1 MAERGTKPERKR
13 VRRTPEEAKALI
25 LSAALEL
32 FAQHGP
38 DAVGLKEVAGQAG
51 VSHGL
56 VTHYFGTYEALVE
69 AAFQEH
75 VDRAQAATLGR
86 VDELIEGGPK
96 AWVAL
101 AAAHLSDPTY
111 GRLVVWA
118 LMSGRLGADD
128 FITHRAQG
136 LRRLLDAIEGRF
148 RGVDRSKLE
157 FAVILVMSAS
167 LGYSLARKALWGSL
181 GAEADCDA
189 GTNARSTDS
198 ERDAWFQEQLSEVV
212 VRLLKRR

>member
-1 MAERGTKPERKR
+1 MADRGEKTGRKR

-25 LSAALEL
+25 LNAALAL
-32 FAQHGP
+32 FADHGP
-38 DAVGLKEVAGQAG
+38 DAVGLKEVAAQAG

-56 VTHYFGTYEALVE
+56 ITHYFGTYEALVE

-75 VDRAQAATLGR
+75 VNRAQAVTLGR
-86 VDELIEGGPK
+86 VDELIQGGPE

-101 AAAHLSDPTY
+101 AAEHLNDPTY
-111 GRLVVWA
+111 GRLVAWA

-136 LRRLLDAIEGRF
+136 LRRLIDAIDGRF
-148 RGVDRSKLE
+148 RGVDRSSLE

-181 GAEADCDA
+181 GSASS
-189 GTNARSTDS
+189 GARGASPRDS
-198 ERDAWFQEQLSEVV
+198 EAARDAWFREKLSKVV
-212 VRLLKRR
+212 LGLLKPR

>member
-1 MAERGTKPERKR
+1 MILDAALGLFAER
-13 VRRTPEEAKALI
+13 
-25 LSAALEL
+25 
-32 FAQHGP
+32 GP
-38 DAVGLKEVAGQAG
+38 DAVGLKEVASEAG

-56 VTHYFGTYEALVE
+56 VTHYFGTYEGLVE

-75 VDRAQAATLGR
+75 VDRAQAKTLGR
-86 VDELIEGGPK
+86 LDELMGGEPE

-101 AAAHLSDPTY
+101 AAEHLNDPTY

-136 LRRLLDAIEGRF
+136 LRRLVDAIASRF
-148 RGVDRSKLE
+148 RTVDRQTLE

-167 LGYSLARKALWGSL
+167 LGYALGRKAIWGSL
-181 GAEADCDA
+181 GRGSGGDC
-189 GTNARSTDS
+189 RTDS
-198 ERDAWFQEQLSEVV
+198 DRDQWFRHRLSRVV
-212 VRLLKRR
+212 VRLLK